1 MCYSSVVI
9 VCVCVSEFLKWIPA
23 SAYPVCMCGAP
34 AEGVTIPVC
43 VYLCCYSCICFI
55 HCIIT
60 VVFRLR
66 VSHMVDFHYFFFCIF
81 QDNCVKLSV
90 IISGIQ
96 LYISFPIS
104 HLLCQVTR
112 TTQKH
117 ARRRDLVRFGTHSAH
132 FANVTLFVKFLFGL
146 VFQLTNILHGEP
158 VPAIHPA
165 KYLSVENREQSSL

>member
-1 MCYSSVVI
+1 M
-9 VCVCVSEFLKWIPA
+9 CVCVSEFLKWIPA

-60 VVFRLR
+60 VVFRLQ
-66 VSHMVDFHYFFFCIF
+66 VSHMVDFHYFF